1 MAKLKVTA
9 AQRPS
14 ASKKSLSNQPS
25 ASFPTGEISLADSLL
40 LARVRAAMQNI
51 PQVVEKKM
59 FGGTAF
65 LIRDKMCVTVRNERI
80 MCRIDPEQHDQAI
93 QQKGCETMVMKGREY
108 RGFVI
113 VKAEVLPT
121 DKALQPWIQS
131 ALDYNQLITEGGMA
145 KKTVSKTKPV
155 TGTAATKAAPK
166 KPKAATTTAKPKA
179 AAPAEKPKASA
190 KSSQNKTTATQ
201 GSVASFLAGIADEEV
216 RADCKTLVAWMGEA
230 SKCEAV
236 MWGSSIIGFGS
247 YHYKYD
253 SGREGDNLIIGFA
266 PRKKNIALYLRGGL
280 ELFATELA
288 KLGKHE
294 AGKGCLYI
302 QSLKDVDAKVM
313 KAILAKSFKAA
324 H

>member
-1 MAKLKVTA
+1 MAQPKVSATK
-9 AQRPS
+9 RPS
-14 ASKKSLSNQPS
+14 ASKPAPSNGPS
-25 ASFPTGEISLADSLL
+25 DSSL
-40 LARVRAAMQNI
+40 LARVRAAVQGL

-80 MCRIDPEQHDQAI
+80 MCRIDPDQHDQAI
-93 QQKGCETMVMKGREY
+93 QSPGCETMVMKGREY

-113 VKAEVLPT
+113 VKAEFLQT
-121 DKALQPWIQS
+121 EKALNPWIQM
-131 ALDYNQLITEGGMA
+131 ALDYNRHITEGGMA
-145 KKTVSKTKPV
+145 KKVVAKTKSA
-155 TGTAATKAAPK
+155 GNTAMAAKP
-166 KPKAATTTAKPKA
+166 KPKAAAVVKPKTA
-179 AAPAEKPKASA
+179 AKAKAKSAAPAEKPKASA
-190 KSSQNKTTATQ
+190 KAAQNKTTATQ
-201 GSVASFLAGIADEEV
+201 GSVAAFLAGIADEQV
-216 RADCKTLVAWMGEA
+216 QADCKTLVTWMGEA

-280 ELFATELA
+280 ELFAPELA

-313 KAILAKSFKAA
+313 KAILAKSFKVG